1 MNGLQ
6 PAALRR
12 PNALSPYLMSPAERR
27 AELCR
32 ILALGLVRLMQRQSS
47 ELSEVTGESSLHCP
61 PDQSAHATPTDW
73 RPA

>member
-1 MNGLQ
+1 MKC
-6 PAALRR
+6 
-12 PNALSPYLMSPAERR
+12 PNPLSPFHMTAAERR

-47 ELSEVTGESSLHCP
+47 ELSEETGESSLRFP
-61 PDQSAHATPTDW
+61 PDQRGHATREQR